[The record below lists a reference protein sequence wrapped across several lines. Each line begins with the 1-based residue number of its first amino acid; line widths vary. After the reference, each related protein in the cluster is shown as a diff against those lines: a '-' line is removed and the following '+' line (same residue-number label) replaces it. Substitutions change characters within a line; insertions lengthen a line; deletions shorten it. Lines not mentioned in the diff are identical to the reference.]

1 MKLNELALELAKA
14 EDENSEIEKVEERIP
29 YAFPWNRRLK
39 EATRVEWSSTDSADA
54 FDSNLKNHKDK
65 LEKYATKQPYFVENI
80 FGVSSDAAGLIIGI
94 PALIFLIYYYS
105 KKK

>member
-1 MKLNELALELAKA
+1 MFHALGE
-14 EDENSEIEKVEERIP
+14 
-29 YAFPWNRRLK
+29 
-39 EATRVEWSSTDSADA
+39 
-54 FDSNLKNHKDK
+54 
-65 LEKYATKQPYFVENI
+65 FVENI

>member
-1 MKLNELALELAKA
+1 MFHTLG
-14 EDENSEIEKVEERIP
+14 D
-29 YAFPWNRRLK
+29 
-39 EATRVEWSSTDSADA
+39 
-54 FDSNLKNHKDK
+54 
-65 LEKYATKQPYFVENI
+65 FVENV